1 MNFGR
6 AYLSGEGTDRN
17 DWVARRIV
25 IELCRFLAGQQST
38 DDQSTAPTELFLSH
52 AKADLGAEPKVAQKL
67 IDSLKAD
74 QPVDAWV
81 DSGEIEAGSK
91 FAEAITNGVK
101 SALRSWWFSPT
112 TTRRANGVGKRRCS
126 PRITSGPWL

>member
-1 MNFGR
+1 MQLSENGWPLDERLRDVNFGR

-52 AKADLGAEPKVAQKL
+52 AKADLVQ
-67 IDSLKAD
+67 
-74 QPVDAWV
+74 
-81 DSGEIEAGSK
+81 
-91 FAEAITNGVK
+91 NRK
-101 SALRSWWFSPT
+101 SRRS
-112 TTRRANGVGKRRCS
+112 
-126 PRITSGPWL
+126 